1 MKRAKKGFTLVEVII
16 VLVIIAIVAIIAV
29 PSISKYIDHS
39 KLNNC
44 DKAMESFLNDM
55 EYKIVSKRYYD
66 VRNLNDE
73 LIDLV
78 DSKSDSY
85 KLSDNNQGMTEAI
98 GICPNGG
105 HYTVNWA
112 ITSDNNNSNSAKV
125 VVKTRCD
132 CMEAN
137 NEHEREQTAV
147 FVSATPYVSK
157 GNGVSDEERKIDEI
171 INIISVI
178 NPDIKP
184 SKIDESTL
192 PGESNSDT
200 EADSDTEIEPL
211 EIKPIIEE
219 VNSKEEY
226 KDKYEVLGMT
236 VSSKGEPEW
245 ICVDFIAES
254 SNGEHKIVVYYP
266 GISKSFVYILSD
278 GEYNGDK
285 KNAIPVEGSA
295 GSYTY
300 CNGRFDEKTVK
311 IADTNES
318 YPWLQRDGSWYVE
331 KNDFIRG
338 IDLNKNDVSKLSAEG
353 KDHPLI
359 STKRLSDIE
368 VSISPLENASKSAF
382 ANLDYRDF
390 ISVTAKYDNNSEAK
404 FGCLETD
411 VNTSF
416 IKNGYV
422 ILNSAGDAAG
432 RDWTKVSVNGYTNGA
447 PNDTSASQ
455 NKIKSF
461 LNSENASL
469 VVAYQEYYK
478 TIGADGGIHCEKVTR
493 YKVFRNKG
501 PAPDDQPFEI
511 TVPPDGTLNDIIIT
525 KPVIIVSVDP
535 EDPEKES
542 EPEKVDVPVKKP
554 EIDVTK
560 VTNEPIEITD
570 ENGNKIGEIKV
581 VIPEDKDPTI
591 NSDGKSGL
599 DPDEIEVPLEIRF
612 YDNNG
617 ESIKD
622 DKNED
627 VVIEATTKPSEV
639 EIKPDGNIEISVPG
653 VEEPVVIPPKKQ
665 ENNQG
670 NEQDNNQGNEQ
681 NNQGNDNE
689 NNEPAP
695 VINYEVTS
703 EPDTSIITD
712 DEKTIEEIVK
722 DIKVEKEIVYDIN
735 GEDVTVPVDV
745 ELTTEKKDDGSVI
758 VKDKD
763 TDNVVAKLEPV
774 DKADYDIF
782 FDQAVVSGD
791 TFRVEDMTIKKRVDY
806 LLKNANDEV
815 IGRKSEYVEIPHAS
829 KAGNGE
835 VGFFVSED
843 FNDKGYVKEE
853 EDSSLNHI
861 NHGMGQGFIFLT
873 DPDMTYKAIGHIST
887 YENGGYL
894 NWSYDKKENDNKFD
908 INKLKATLSYKV
920 TVASLDPEN
929 GNRTTVGEGFIGYEY
944 SHKTDKN
951 SYGFYLVGNDTY
963 GQGSS
968 LWNSD
973 VDSELCDALNGRYAA
988 AKVMLDYYKYNG
1000 NTQQDMT
1007 TQLCNVVNYFDNI
1020 TASYTNDGKGFDF
1033 KKLTAEAN
1041 YKTAIYQNDAN
1052 SPAYTIDHLP
1062 VTLNH
1067 DSEEGNKLRYYM
1079 SMFSYNQDLYSIKT
1093 LELAALAQLYGDYR
1107 GETYVAYND
1116 KNIWGNPETKKAKIF
1131 VDCTSD
1137 INPPEM
1143 VYFPISGTQNA
1154 YAVAYIG
1161 NSKNITVN
1169 SSYEGYWSE
1178 TMPGSEVNSKFVKI
1192 TAGNKDYY
1200 YIDDD
1205 KNYNV
1210 TRIGNVPNG
1219 NEDYQLAFPNTS
1231 GITRVDISDGVKE
1244 IGPGAFGNTNNSDKF
1259 KKNEAVISL
1268 PDSVNAIGK
1277 NAFSGL
1283 NIGNI
1288 ILGNINKNVADDGSV
1303 TSASSDTSDLLSIG
1317 ADAFSGTTLN
1327 LCDAFVV
1334 PKKVASIGTGA
1345 FSNFKIGDGGLFID
1359 GVSDASEN
1367 SVSKDIFNGTEFG
1380 RLSFGPEVEKIE
1392 AQAFMDNTS
1401 SAVLNLGSVKS
1412 IGGDAFS
1419 GWVNASGDLVIPES
1433 VTSIKDFAFN
1443 EYANNN
1449 STPDNYPA
1457 LTIKGGSYQTEDG
1470 TVGLGS
1476 MIFTNGHFRNISI
1489 GGNVEVIDDK
1499 AFENS
1504 PLKGTTPYNEFRGNL
1519 KVADKVSR
1527 IGENAFKN
1535 CAGFDGELTLPGG
1548 GWLRTIDK
1556 AAFSGCFKFTGGLSI
1571 PDGTETIGA
1580 EAFKDCLGFNGTLTL
1595 PNAVSEREGLLEI
1608 GDEAFS
1614 KCFGFKGSL
1623 IIPDTVKRI
1632 GNSTFEECS
1641 GFDGNIDFGNSIQV
1655 IGSKAFYN
1663 CNGFNGDLTVPETV
1677 TTMGEKAFDSYAAAL
1692 TDPSEYPA
1700 LTVKAGD
1707 SNDGLNLGGLIFTN
1721 GHFKNVSVGG
1731 KIAKIGDY
1739 AFNNVP
1745 GEYSNFTG
1753 QLTIGNNVTSIGK
1766 LAFKECTGFTGS
1778 LDFPKNQVLNI
1789 IGDEAFEG
1797 CTGFTGAINI
1807 PDGVQ
1812 TIGIKTFEGCTGF
1825 DGSIKLSSDLKKIG
1839 AEAFRNCVNIKGG
1852 LTIPETV
1859 TGGIGAYAFEN
1870 FASAVSDTDAGKLII
1885 GSGSTGEG
1893 KTLGAFIF
1901 NGSKFKNMSIGG
1913 IVETVSEKAFKHDM
1927 TPLPSENS
1935 NGSGSGSE
1943 ESQTTRTV
1951 VADYS
1956 GIKGTLFIDD
1966 SVKVID
1972 NSAFQEMKIQ
1982 GLTGMAGVQRI
1993 GRYAFWKCDK
2003 IASDITF
2010 ENNTSLER
2018 IEREAFYGTTSLG
2031 SLTIPPSVTFMG
2043 PYAFDNSGSGNG
2055 RLVIFGASRI
2065 EDGKKFLGD
2074 NKYSGQPDTGGTL
2087 FNHARYRDVIIGG
2100 NVDVIGQYFMKSD
2113 FSRTDGSYDTDFDHH
2128 GITGSLTITGH
2139 VSEIEGEAF
2148 NDAGFD
2154 GTLTLNSSKLETIG
2168 YSAFENL
2175 PNMYGDITIPQTVHN
2190 IDRRAFKKFAMN
2202 APDSKLGTLRIKG
2215 YSETNGNQHI
2225 IGYRLF
2231 SFARFKS
2238 VEIGGENSSVN
2249 TIGNFAFYNSSLATD
2264 STLEDNQTVY
2274 EVFNSGSG
2282 YTDEDIKVYRNL
2294 KYDERNEGVKVNNDN
2309 SNYSRFTPELKI
2321 LDGIETIGT
2330 RAFGD
2335 NHSILRVNLESN
2347 VLKTIGKDAFN
2358 RCTNAGGGLTIPK
2371 TVTSIGRCAFK
2382 QYGENTDNPGTLRIL
2397 GYSDNVGGIKYIG
2410 IPLNNINDDPKPIFP
2425 SAKFNNVVIGGNDDE
2440 ATVNAIGDKFMNN
2453 IDSSNNTY
2461 NYSGMTGSLTIGKS
2475 IKSVGREAFVLC
2487 TGFNGALTLNENL
2500 QTIGHDAFNACNNFH
2515 GDLTI
2520 PSTVTSIGSYAFK
2533 HFGQGM
2539 VTSGGNTGSLTILG
2553 YSSEKG
2559 GLKTIDKDIFNHG
2572 HYTNVT
2578 IGGNVESIA
2587 DDFMNNQYTDDFG
2600 YGDVRRFDY
2609 VNGSLTIGS
2618 SVKKIGKTAFLSCDK
2633 LNGALTLNEGLKSI
2647 GENAFN
2653 DCRSF
2658 HGDLLIPST
2667 VSSIGTQAFKHFGQD
2682 SKNTGS
2688 LTIRGYSSIKPAPD
2702 DSSKKL
2708 QTIDSLIFSH
2718 AHFRNVY
2725 IGGNVQYI
2733 GENFM
2738 ENYTKETFKDTNGNN
2753 LEPVPRYNGMT
2764 GDLTIGEGV
2773 FRVGKN
2779 AFWDCNNFDGV
2790 LTIGKDVWQ
2799 IGESAFSGCRGLYT
2813 RSDIDPD
2820 DRKLVIS
2827 SHVTQIGSY
2836 AFKSLGESLGNE
2848 RNNRFPSLEI
2858 YGASGGESNMKSIG
2872 GTDASGNNIRSIFSN
2887 ARFNNVTI
2895 GGEVKII
2902 GDDFMNNWMHSEPY
2916 TKDENAQDKNSDYL
2930 YSYIYGDLT
2939 IQDNTVDIIGDSAFA
2954 HVQFDNVYI
2963 GTGID
2968 NIKRCAFKYAGSG
2981 NGALTIKSGTVNN
2994 TTLGDS
3000 ARNNPVFICAKFNG
3014 VNIGGDVKT
3023 ISAYFMKN
3031 DSHAF
3036 QTKENMPLYCYYG
3049 DITGDIVI
3057 GGSVTQIGAEAFY
3070 NMESDNN
3077 DDNRGKLI
3085 LNEGLISIGASAFA
3099 NTRFFGSQSLT
3110 GERREERVLTIPSTV
3125 TTIGTKAFENFC
3137 NNFGTKPRLI
3147 IKGYSQNDSNH
3158 TLGTNIFPGASFENV
3173 TIGGSVRHID
3183 GQAFMGSEYN
3193 GITGTFTITPETV
3206 GYTGN
3211 GYESLSRPLGSTEC
3225 YAAGISFG
3233 CGDMWFSGLGFV
3245 DKKDYGPFRG
3255 CKFTK
3260 VVFPKGMYDIF
3271 NGTYATGWSSS
3282 NRYYKSLFN
3291 NSINYTFTYSN

>member
-1 MKRAKKGFTLVEVII
+1 M
-16 VLVIIAIVAIIAV
+16 
-29 PSISKYIDHS
+29 
-39 KLNNC
+39 N
-44 DKAMESFLNDM
+44 SFLDDI

-66 VRNLNDE
+66 VGNLNDE
-73 LIDLV
+73 LIEFV
-78 DSKSDSY
+78 DSVTDSY
-85 KLSDNNQGMTEAI
+85 NSVDSTHINDAT

-105 HYTVNWA
+105 HYTVKWLIDPDEQNP
-112 ITSDNNNSNSAKV
+112 NSAKV
-125 VVKTRCD
+125 KVITSCD
-132 CMEAN
+132 CMKEN
-137 NEHEREQTAV
+137 EEHERKQTAV
-147 FVSATPYVSK
+147 FVSTTPYIYN
-157 GNGVSDEERKIDEI
+157 GNGVSEEEIKI

-178 NPDIKP
+178 NPYILD
-184 SKIDESTL
+184 DSTL
-192 PGESNSDT
+192 PGESDSDT
-200 EADSDTEIEPL
+200 EADSDTEIEPPDI
-211 EIKPIIEE
+211 ETIIEE
-219 VNSKEEY
+219 VNKKDDY

-236 VSSKGEPEW
+236 VSSKGEVEW

-300 CNGRFDEKTVK
+300 CNGRFDGKTVR

-331 KNDFIRG
+331 KNNFIRG

-368 VSISPLENASKSAF
+368 VSISPLENASKSAL
-382 ANLDYRDF
+382 ADPDYRDF
-390 ISVTAKYDNNSEAK
+390 ISVTAKYDNNSETK

-432 RDWTKVSVNGYTNGA
+432 RDWTKVSVSGYSNGA

-455 NKIKSF
+455 DKIKSF

-478 TIGADGGIHCEKVTR
+478 TLGANGDIHCEKVTR

-511 TVPPDGTLNDIIIT
+511 TVPPDGNLNNIIIT

-560 VTNEPIEITD
+560 VTNKPIEITD

-591 NSDGKSGL
+591 KNNDGKSGL
-599 DPDEIEVPLEIRF
+599 DTDEIEVPLEIRF
-612 YDNNG
+612 YDKNG

-627 VVIEATTKPSEV
+627 VVIEATTKPSDV
-639 EIKPDGNIEISVPG
+639 EIKRNGDIEITVPG
-653 VEEPVVIPPKKQ
+653 VDDKIETIVIHPKKE

-670 NEQDNNQGNEQ
+670 NDQDNNQGT
-681 NNQGNDNE
+681 DHE

-703 EPDTSIITD
+703 EPDTSTPTN
-712 DEKTIEEIVK
+712 ENRTIEEIVK

-763 TDNVVAKLEPV
+763 TDNIVAKLEPV
-774 DKADYDIF
+774 DKADYDVF

-861 NHGMGQGFIFLT
+861 NQGMGQGFIFLT

-951 SYGFYLVGNDTY
+951 SYGFYLVGNDTNE
-963 GQGSS
+963 QGSS

-1007 TQLCNVVNYFDNI
+1007 TKLCNVVNYFDNI

-1041 YKTAIYQNDAN
+1041 YKTAIYQYDAN

-1116 KNIWGNPETKKAKIF
+1116 KNIWGNSETKKAKIF

-1334 PKKVASIGTGA
+1334 PKKVASIGERA

-1359 GVSDASEN
+1359 GVSDASEK
-1367 SVSKDIFNGTEFG
+1367 SVSKDVFNGTEFG
-1380 RLSFGPEVEKIE
+1380 RLSFGSGVEKIE

-1401 SAVLNLGSVKS
+1401 SATLNLGSVKS
-1412 IGGDAFS
+1412 IGGEAFS
-1419 GWVNASGDLVIPES
+1419 GWVNAKGDLVVPES
-1433 VTSIKDFAFN
+1433 VTSIKDFAFSN
-1443 EYANNN
+1443 YAHNN
-1449 STPDNYPA
+1449 STSDNYPA
-1457 LTIKGGSYQTEDG
+1457 LIINGGSYQTDDG
-1470 TVGLGS
+1470 IIGLGG

-1489 GGNVEVIDDK
+1489 GGNVEVIDNK

-1535 CAGFDGELTLPGG
+1535 CAGFDGELSLPGG

-1595 PNAVSEREGLLEI
+1595 PDAVSEREGLLEI

-1614 KCFGFKGSL
+1614 KCFGFKESL

-1641 GFDGNIDFGNSIQV
+1641 GFDGNIDLGNSIQV

-1663 CNGFNGDLTVPETV
+1663 CKGFNGDLTVPETV
-1677 TTMGEKAFDSYAAAL
+1677 TTMGERAFDSYAAAL
-1692 TDPSEYPA
+1692 TDSSKYPS
-1700 LTVKAGD
+1700 LTVNAGD
-1707 SNDGLNLGGLIFTN
+1707 SNNGLNLGGLIFTN
-1721 GHFKNVSVGG
+1721 SHFKNVHVGG
-1731 KIAKIGDY
+1731 KITKIGDY
-1739 AFNNVP
+1739 AFSNEPIKETAESDAVIP
-1745 GEYSNFTG
+1745 YSNFIG
-1753 QLTIGNNVTSIGK
+1753 KLTIGNNVSQIGNE
-1766 LAFKECTGFTGS
+1766 AFKKCSGFTDT
-1778 LDFPKNQVLNI
+1778 LDFSENQVLSL
-1789 IGDEAFEG
+1789 IGDKAFEG
-1797 CTGFTGAINI
+1797 CTGFTGSINI
-1807 PDGVQ
+1807 PDSVQ
-1812 TIGIKTFEGCTGF
+1812 TIGIKTFKDCTGF
-1825 DGSIKLSSDLKKIG
+1825 DGSIKLSSGLVKIG
-1839 AEAFRNCVNIKGG
+1839 AEAFRNCIKIKGG

-1859 TGGIGAYAFEN
+1859 TGGIGPYAFEN

-1913 IVETVSEKAFKHDM
+1913 IVETVSEKAFKHDL
-1927 TPLPSENS
+1927 TPLPSDNS

-2128 GITGSLTITGH
+2128 GITGSLTITGN

-2215 YSETNGNQHI
+2215 YSESNGNQHI

-2249 TIGNFAFYNSSLATD
+2249 TIGNFAFYNSSFETD
-2264 STLEDNQTVY
+2264 STFEDNQTKY
-2274 EVFNSGSG
+2274 EAFNSGSG
-2282 YTDEDIKVYRNL
+2282 YSEDDIKVYRNL
-2294 KYDERNEGVKVNNDN
+2294 KYDETKEGVKVNNDN
-2309 SNYSRFTPELKI
+2309 SNYSSFTQELKI

-2335 NHSILRVNLESN
+2335 NHSILEVKLESST
-2347 VLKTIGKDAFN
+2347 LKTIGKDAFN
-2358 RCTNAGGGLTIPK
+2358 RCTKAGGGLTIPK
-2371 TVTSIGRCAFK
+2371 TVSSIGRCAFK
-2382 QYGENTDNPGTLRIL
+2382 QFGEKTDNPGTLKIF
-2397 GYSDNVGGIKYIG
+2397 GYSDTVGGIKYIG

-2453 IDSSNNTY
+2453 IDPSNNTY

-2572 HYTNVT
+2572 HYTNVK

-2702 DSSKKL
+2702 DSSKSL

-2738 ENYTKETFKDTNGNN
+2738 ENYTKETFKDANGNN

-2764 GDLTIGEGV
+2764 GNLTIGEGV

-2836 AFKSLGESLGNE
+2836 AFKSLGEYLGNE

-3031 DSHAF
+3031 DSHKF
-3036 QTKENMPLYCYYG
+3036 QAKENMPLYCYYG

-3057 GGSVTQIGAEAFY
+3057 GGSVTQIGTEAFY

-3077 DDNRGKLI
+3077 DDNRGKLV
-3085 LNEGLISIGASAFA
+3085 LNEGLQSIGERAFA

-3110 GERREERVLTIPSTV
+3110 GERREERVLKIPKTV
-3125 TTIGTKAFENFC
+3125 TTIGSKAFENFC
-3137 NNFGTKPRLI
+3137 SGFGTKPRLI
-3147 IKGYSQNDSNH
+3147 IEGYSENDNNK

-3183 GQAFMGSEYN
+3183 GYAFMGSEYS
-3193 GITGTFTITPETV
+3193 GITGILKIEENTV
-3206 GYTGN
+3206 GWVNGRYEPLNNNLQFIIGWSSGYTGA
-3211 GYESLSRPLGSTEC
+3211 GMSFDTDSR
-3225 YAAGISFG
+3225 
-3233 CGDMWFSGLGFV
+3233 SG
-3245 DKKDYGPFRG
+3245 YGPFRG
-3255 CKFTK
+3255 CNFSEAR
-3260 VVFPKGMYDIF
+3260 FPQTLYNSLNSYKKYIF
-3271 NGTYATGWSSS
+3271 NNTNG
-3282 NRYYKSLFN
+3282 FN
-3291 NSINYTFTYSN
+3291 FNPY